1 MHPFGNGPQIPRSGV
16 LDMVSTQSI
25 DAAAAALTQLTRLA
39 DDDSR
44 RGGSSEARRRSLAT
58 GLDACAPFLLST
70 GGSPSPR
77 ASIFHARRACGV
89 AIPARAR
96 AINEY
101 AIRSD
106 QIVGLSPTWSRA
118 HPITRREGNNRYQG
132 LLMRYRYHP
141 SIHSARGRGNR
152 SDTRGRCGARNL
164 PVERGAGINYEFRG
178 KLTKCPRE
186 TGRGVG
192 VGGVSAR
199 I

>member
-1 MHPFGNGPQIPRSGV
+1 MSYRPLVHPFGNGPQIPRSGV

-44 RGGSSEARRRSLAT
+44 RGGSSVARRRSLAT

-106 QIVGLSPTWSRA
+106 PIVVYPQLGRARTRSRA
-118 HPITRREGNNRYQG
+118 GKETTGTKAYLCDTDTTRLYIA
-132 LLMRYRYHP
+132 H
-141 SIHSARGRGNR
+141 
-152 SDTRGRCGARNL
+152 
-164 PVERGAGINYEFRG
+164 
-178 KLTKCPRE
+178 
-186 TGRGVG
+186 
-192 VGGVSAR
+192 VGGEIEVIHEGDAGREICQWSGGQV
-199 I
+199 